1 MFSSGFMK
9 NSTKYKNIN
18 FFKIFNRVNYIFA
31 KLKVM
36 FFYRFFFGSV
46 GKKVAIY
53 KPLLIVNPARIFVG
67 DNVSIRDGVRLEVVV
82 TENDFLPELTIG
94 DNVNIEQNVHIVC
107 GCKVSIGD
115 NVSIA
120 AGAAIVD
127 VNHPY
132 SDVSD
137 AGKIADRIDAENT
150 YVEIGEGVLIGY
162 GAIILPNVRIGKRAV
177 VGAYSVVTK
186 DVSEYST
193 VAGNPAKL
201 IKKYSF
207 ERNQWE
213 RI

>member
-1 MFSSGFMK
+1 MK

-18 FFKIFNRVNYIFA
+18 FFKIFNHVNYIFA

-36 FFYRFFFGSV
+36 FFYRFFFGSI

-107 GCKVSIGD
+107 GCRVTIGD

-132 SDVSD
+132 EDVD
-137 AGKIADRIDAENT
+137 DVGKIGNRIEAMNNF
-150 YVEIGEGVLIGY
+150 VEIGEGALIGY
-162 GAIILPNVRIGKRAV
+162 GAIILPNVKIGKRAMI
-177 VGAYSVVTK
+177 GAYAVVTK
-186 DVSEYST
+186 SVPDFCT
-193 VAGNPAKL
+193 VAGSPARV

-207 ERNQWE
+207 ENRVWE
-213 RI
+213 RC